1 MKIELNYFIIQ
12 KEKFIS
18 LFSEEDFKVFEIFMK
33 EHCEMIRLPWG
44 EIIYELEGF
53 VVEQEDFEL
62 QEQVFTV
69 CDLNMQN
76 LFFKLKEHQKTEDK
90 SDKYSLAFSYY

>member
-12 KEKFIS
+12 KEKFMS
-18 LFSEEDFKVFEIFMK
+18 LFGEEDFKIFEVFMK

-44 EIIYELEGF
+44 EFIYDLEGF
-53 VVEQEDFEL
+53 VVEQEDFDL
-62 QEQVFTV
+62 QEQVFTA

-76 LFFKLKEHQKTEDK
+76 LIFKLKEHQKTEEK
-90 SDKYSLAFSYY
+90 SGKYSLAFSYY